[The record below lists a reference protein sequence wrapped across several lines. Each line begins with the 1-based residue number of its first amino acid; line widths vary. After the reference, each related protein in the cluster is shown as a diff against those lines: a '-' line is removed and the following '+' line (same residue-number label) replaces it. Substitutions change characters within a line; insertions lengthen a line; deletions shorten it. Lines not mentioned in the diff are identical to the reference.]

1 MAAQKGVRS
10 RMGFSLT
17 GTPRRIDA
25 DINNRQASP
34 TSARG
39 APVNLIK
46 APAAPGPV
54 TSAAEVASA
63 FLACASTRRA
73 RGTICVS
80 TICAALPAVVFTAP
94 IRKPTTYSQRTD
106 SQPNHQAA
114 GAGATANAIDSA
126 PTPYTGNLRTRSSQT
141 PVGKENSANGT
152 SSIAV

>member
-1 MAAQKGVRS
+1 MADQKL
-10 RMGFSLT
+10 MGFRIEFSLT

-25 DINNRQASP
+25 EISNRTASA

-39 APVNLIK
+39 APVSLIS

-63 FLACASTRRA
+63 FFACASTKRS

-94 IRKPTTYSQRTD
+94 IKKPTQYSQCIDNQPNHHATGTVATAHAIDNSPTTY
-106 SQPNHQAA
+106 
-114 GAGATANAIDSA
+114 
-126 PTPYTGNLRTRSSQT
+126 TGNFRTRSSHT
-141 PVGKENSANGT
+141 PA
-152 SSIAV
+152 